1 MKVTILKSSGT
12 FAGVDYNEDKI
23 RKGLK
28 GPDGKQPLVKFMGYR
43 NFPVPDGM
51 PLSKDSIV
59 QTMTDW
65 CVGSDVVKNFQLHF
79 AVSCRGRENTP
90 EELKAAAEHLLDH
103 FGYGKCPTVFY
114 LHRDT
119 ENLHLHVITTTAD
132 ENGRKI
138 PDYHNALLFARE
150 LDAYQKVDVEREVE
164 YAVRKAMS
172 YHFTNDRQ
180 FSLLLSTLGFQSG
193 HRYEVEEDAKSP
205 EPSKTPHKSTISLRV
220 MW

>member
-138 PDYHNALLFARE
+138 PDYHNALLFARTGIP
-150 LDAYQKVDVEREVE
+150 ASIA
-164 YAVRKAMS
+164 AVRTACRS
-172 YHFTNDRQ
+172 
-180 FSLLLSTLGFQSG
+180 
-193 HRYEVEEDAKSP
+193 
-205 EPSKTPHKSTISLRV
+205 
-220 MW
+220 